1 VALAVGVNTI
11 ESMGKIWVLDTSTK
25 GTGAA
30 MVPLE
35 QTVRKPS
42 AHAEPVLQAPA
53 ARPKPD
59 LPPAPRQPRQPRLFR
74 VVDIS
79 TRQTL
84 AEGADA
90 AATIEVLNGVRSI
103 VDVNVYLW
111 QPDTDKWRL
120 LTFNERR
127 LLWDA
132 RTGAGAASV

>member
-1 VALAVGVNTI
+1 
-11 ESMGKIWVLDTSTK
+11 MGKVWVLDTSTK

-35 QTVRKPS
+35 QAVRKPS
-42 AHAEPVLQAPA
+42 EQAEPVLVAPV
-53 ARPKPD
+53 ARDAPKPAVD
-59 LPPAPRQPRQPRLFR
+59 VAPAPRQPRLFK
-74 VVDIS
+74 VVEIS

-84 AEGADA
+84 AEGTDA
-90 AATIEVLNGVRSI
+90 ATTIEVLNGVRSV

-111 QPDTDKWRL
+111 QPDTEKWRL

-132 RTGAGAASV
+132 RRVHIPFATKPPPAV

>member
-1 VALAVGVNTI
+1 
-11 ESMGKIWVLDTSTK
+11 MGKVWVLDTSTK

-42 AHAEPVLQAPA
+42 EQAEPVLVAPA
-53 ARPKPD
+53 ARDKPKPAVD
-59 LPPAPRQPRQPRLFR
+59 AEPGPRRPRLFK
-74 VVDIS
+74 VVEIS

-84 AEGADA
+84 AEGTDA
-90 AATIEVLNGVRSI
+90 AATIEVLNGVRSV

-111 QPDTDKWRL
+111 QPDTEKWRL
-120 LTFNERR
+120 LTYNERR

-132 RTGAGAASV
+132 RRVHTPFAT